1 MADFR
6 LCIVKIL
13 VNPLGFTAFYASHRQ
28 KSTSLKF
35 CDLKRAEFC
44 VIFGA
49 KEAARLTPAGD
60 DKPKSA
66 KIKPF

>member
-1 MADFR
+1 MDFR

-13 VNPLGFTAFYASHRQ
+13 VNPLGFTASCASHRQ

-35 CDLKRAEFC
+35 CDLKRAAFR

-49 KEAARLTPAGD
+49 KETARLAPAGD

-66 KIKPF
+66 EIKPF